1 MTTFPFPSSSRMRT
15 GRTST
20 IRACECASSVMIP
33 LWLPVKLIAGTPCS
47 CNAMERRAMLIR
59 SPHVRSMSSSR
70 RGGSEDIRLARE
82 RSSSV
87 VSPMAET
94 TTTIWC
100 PSARLA
106 ATRAATLRMRST
118 SATEEPPNVGTMSM
132 HPPGHGKN
140 PCAPRV
146 DRPVPSHSIARPL
159 ARNDSPMT
167 AMIEVTGLTK
177 RYRDRV
183 AVEDLSFSVPEG
195 EILGFLGPNG
205 AGKSTTMRILTGYLP
220 ATGGTVKVA
229 GFDVFE
235 DPYEV
240 KRRIGYLPETPP
252 LYPEMTVRGYL
263 KFVAAI
269 KGVRR
274 GQLAAELERV
284 AHSTGVAEVM
294 ERLIQNLSKGYRQ
307 RVGVAQALLGNPPV
321 LILDEPTEGLDPS
334 QRAEVRQLIKGLAGQ
349 HTVILSTHILSEVT
363 MTCERVLILNQGR
376 MVAFDEIRNLS
387 LIH

>member
-1 MTTFPFPSSSRMRT
+1 
-15 GRTST
+15 
-20 IRACECASSVMIP
+20 
-33 LWLPVKLIAGTPCS
+33 
-47 CNAMERRAMLIR
+47 
-59 SPHVRSMSSSR
+59 
-70 RGGSEDIRLARE
+70 
-82 RSSSV
+82 
-87 VSPMAET
+87 
-94 TTTIWC
+94 
-100 PSARLA
+100 
-106 ATRAATLRMRST
+106 
-118 SATEEPPNVGTMSM
+118 
-132 HPPGHGKN
+132 
-140 PCAPRV
+140 
-146 DRPVPSHSIARPL
+146 
-159 ARNDSPMT
+159 MT

-183 AVEDLSFSVPEG
+183 AVENLTFSVPEG

-205 AGKSTTMRILTGYLP
+205 AGKSTTMKILTGYLP
-220 ATGGTVKVA
+220 ATSGTVKVA

-235 DPYEV
+235 EPYEV

-263 KFVAAI
+263 KFVASI

-274 GQLAAELERV
+274 GQLTTEMERV
-284 AHSTGVAEVM
+284 THATGVSEVLD
-294 ERLIQNLSKGYRQ
+294 RLIQNLSKGFRQ

-376 MVAFDEIRNLS
+376 MVAFDEIRNLAHALGGDQTS
-387 LIH
+387 LEDIFLKLTAAA